1 MTHISNFVSYDG
13 FCRTNENGLFKENV
27 FKNVYSELVTEFNS
41 NLTLINDIVLS
52 AKFKTHSHHLRDIVM
67 K

>member
-13 FCRTNENGLFKENV
+13 FCRTNENGLFKETV

-52 AKFKTHSHHLRDIVM
+52 A
-67 K
+67 

>member
-52 AKFKTHSHHLRDIVM
+52 A
-67 K
+67 